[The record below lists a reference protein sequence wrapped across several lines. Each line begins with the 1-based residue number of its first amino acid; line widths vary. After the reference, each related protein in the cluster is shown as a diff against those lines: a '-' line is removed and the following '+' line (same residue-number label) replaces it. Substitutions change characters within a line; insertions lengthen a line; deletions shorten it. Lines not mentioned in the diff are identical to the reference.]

1 MWSALEPSEKEIYE
15 TQAAKE
21 RERVA
26 KDTQRLKDAGI
37 LPLKKDK
44 DKSGQE
50 HDIEGAVIFPVA
62 RIRKICKLDPD
73 VKGMSKE
80 SALLI
85 TKATELFCAK
95 LGKEVVT
102 IAQLQN
108 RRKLMPEDTV
118 NVCEMKEKF
127 MFLKKDIVDLRNEQV
142 EANKKENSK
151 KVSSKDLGES
161 SGYGGK
167 SMMSYFGKANN

>member
-37 LPLKKDK
+37 LPLKKVN
-44 DKSGQE
+44 SGQE

-80 SALLI
+80 SAMLI
-85 TKATELFCAK
+85 TKATELFCTK
-95 LGKEVVT
+95 LGKEIVT

-142 EANKKENSK
+142 EANKKENSLK
-151 KVSSKDLGES
+151 KTSSKDLGES

-167 SMMSYFGKANN
+167 SMMSYFGKAANN